1 MIKPFQ
7 NNTCVKRNDDIF
19 EFDHPYR
26 RLWANASF
34 SRKLPLASK
43 RLTPHFPSTTHC
55 AFRKWQNRPGRMA
68 RRQEGKMAK
77 WQKGREARSHEGKI
91 EIESI
96 FRWKM
101 CEVRWRGN
109 KWFAY
114 HGVPQ
119 NSEQL
124 RIQKLSLSSLSAV
137 FYQFLQFRLFISVSF
152 AMTATQWLIIQS

>member
-1 MIKPFQ
+1 MCEKEWWYLQIWSSLPSSVSKCLIFTEASPCFQ
-7 NNTCVKRNDDIF
+7 KIDAT
-19 EFDHPYR
+19 
-26 RLWANASF
+26 
-34 SRKLPLASK
+34 LPKYHTLRIPETEK
-43 RLTPHFPSTTHC
+43 QT
-55 AFRKWQNRPGRMA
+55 WQNGKKA
-68 RRQEGKMAK
+68 RGQEGKMAK
-77 WQKGREARSHEGKI
+77 WQKGREAKVHEGKI

-114 HGVPQ
+114 HEVPQ